1 MPEFQKKLI
10 LLGSD
15 NPTTWIVYN
24 HLVREFG
31 LFPAF
36 IENPLSRIQLI
47 KNRIRK
53 LGLIPVIDQL
63 AFILAIRPFL
73 KRRGQNQIKLI
84 CQDKGLESVEPLSS
98 ALEKIDSVNSENFR
112 KRLVELDPDIII
124 VNGTRIIGKK
134 TLGSTKATIINTHQ
148 GITPAYRG
156 AHGAYW
162 AIYQNDIKN
171 GGVTVHLVDEGIDT
185 GNIIA
190 QAPVAY
196 SKSDSFVTY
205 PFLQTAAALP
215 ILTKAIQDE
224 ALGKLETKSVIGP
237 SAVWY
242 HPGFTQYVRGLWRG
256 VW

>member
-1 MPEFQKKLI
+1 MPELKKKLI

-36 IENPLSRIQLI
+36 IENPVSRVQLI
-47 KNRIRK
+47 KNRIQK
-53 LGLIPVIDQL
+53 LGFASVIDQL
-63 AFILAIRPFL
+63 AFIFAIRPL
-73 KRRGQNQIKLI
+73 LMRRGRAQIRAI
-84 CQDKGLESVEPLSS
+84 CQSKGLETVEPISS
-98 ALEKIDSVNSENFR
+98 VVQKIDSVNSDSFR
-112 KRLVELDPDIII
+112 QRLIEINPDIIV

-162 AIYQNDIKN
+162 AIYQNDIEN

-190 QAPVAY
+190 QAPVEY
-196 SKSDSFVTY
+196 SNSDSFVTY

-224 ALGKLETKSVIGP
+224 AAGKLETKSVTGQ
-237 SAVWY
+237 SAIWY
-242 HPGFTQYVRGLWRG
+242 HPGLTQYLRGLLRG
-256 VW
+256 VK